1 MRINKM
7 LNFLFSLCLLS
18 ASSIYAQVP
27 KLPPQGVVNNISPAN
42 ILISLDTSGSMGS
55 TVRDPVTGY
64 YYTGPGT
71 NMNNAVLAIKNIV
84 TKFSSVARFGLVRW
98 NNNYSY
104 YDSVFLKKT
113 VSYDDS
119 AGPVIPIDSLTQN
132 SNNSI
137 IAAANYY
144 INYKKPGVFWMSG
157 GTDAYA
163 RGMGYPKNYFTTG
176 AGKTLV
182 GGNCQKTL
190 IILISDGAWNYGDA
204 DRAGA
209 TAAALK
215 NTLGITTAVV
225 GIQTN
230 QPPTNS
236 SLYLDY
242 RKVSSKGGG
251 GEPLFAG
258 KPDDME
264 AAITAKLTTFLAES
278 FTATAPAVMSSVT
291 SGSKIFQPTFE
302 YRANGQWKGY
312 LKAYSLNSAATDA
325 NLIWEFGDILTNKTN
340 ADTRKLWTVA
350 PGFVPPVGQVY
361 NQSYTNFS
369 PINASQLSSSMSPA
383 LAPPLNINGLPELI
397 NFIRGVNGA
406 SIKDTQDS
414 SKVYPSQRWALGDVY
429 HAKPVYVGP
438 PAQTVS
444 NDANKAGVFGYFY
457 DANPSKYKNFASS
470 WVARQP
476 VLLAASNSGVLHA
489 INPDN
494 GQELWGFVPP
504 PILDKFI
511 YIWPTTTGGA
521 ASRSQYLIDGD
532 ITVRDIFV
540 NNEWRTYAAFT
551 YGYGARAFTVID
563 ITNTTSPKHVFSIE
577 NVMVGGVSTIKRWGA
592 DGALTVASSGDPNL
606 GAYAEL
612 GYTVSAPIFS
622 FARNS
627 GGVYAPVLILSGGKA
642 DEYPSFVGVS
652 PNLRPN
658 TGNKVF
664 IVNLDDVGGAKSG
677 NIVKAIDANNLA
689 GIYANCLG
697 VSCSIPKNQLLT
709 DVEVVE
715 GGRTTRMQKKYG
727 IELFIPNFNG
737 SLQSVDL
744 SSSTPSGINMNAGS
758 LANFNPGAS
767 VTINNDRMITS
778 PISISG
784 LTAAKNDQQ
793 LNITFGTGNMNDL
806 NLAGKI
812 PYVDNRVYS
821 LQGDEASFFTNL
833 LFADIEL
840 ANISGLS
847 GSVCSNIVGKKGWML
862 NINSLSAKDE
872 AGTALPMTY
881 GKVASKVVQYG
892 GSTIFTVYKPRIDG
906 QCSIGDSA
914 LFIRDS
920 VCGSDRQSQSFKN
933 TMIGGATVIGD
944 TVVIGISGASGR
956 KDLTQANGKTFTK
969 IDNLIL
975 GKGTFDFSST
985 GVGSV
990 NIYNKQQVR

>member
-1 MRINKM
+1 MKIST
-7 LNFLFSLCLLS
+7 LLGVLFTSCFLSMPVS
-18 ASSIYAQVP
+18 YAQVLP
-27 KLPPQGVVNNISPAN
+27 KLPPQGVINNVSPAN
-42 ILISLDTSGSMGS
+42 ILISLDTSGSMAGS
-55 TVRDPVTGY
+55 
-64 YYTGPGT
+64 
-71 NMNNAVLAIKNIV
+71 NMNNAVAAIKSIV
-84 TKFSSVARFGLVRW
+84 NKFGAVARFGLVRW
-98 NNNYSY
+98 NSKYY
-104 YDSVFLKKT
+104 FYDSIYMKKT
-113 VSYDDS
+113 VIYDDFN
-119 AGPVIPIDSLTQN
+119 GPIIPIDLTT
-132 SNNSI
+132 SNDRI
-137 IAAANYY
+137 IQAADYY
-144 INYKKPGVFWMSG
+144 LINKKPGVFWYGG
-157 GTDAYA
+157 GTDVDP
-163 RGMGYPKNYFTTG
+163 RGMGYPKAYFTTG
-176 AGKTLV
+176 AGKNLV

-190 IILISDGAWNYGDA
+190 IILISDGAWGSPTKLVPTRPNPA
-204 DRAGA
+204 AVA
-209 TAAALK
+209 AAQTAASLK
-215 NTLGITTAVV
+215 SQFGITTAVV
-225 GIQTN
+225 GIQN
-230 QPPTNS
+230 NRPSKDDQ
-236 SLYLDY
+236 LYIDY
-242 RKVSSKGGG
+242 EAVSGAGGG
-251 GEPLFAG
+251 GAPLFAG
-258 KPDDME
+258 DPQGMTD
-264 AAITAKLTTFLAES
+264 AITEKLTTFLAES

-350 PGFVPPVGQVY
+350 PGFTPPVGQIY

-383 LAPPLNINGLPELI
+383 LAPPLNINGLQELI

-414 SKVYPSQRWALGDVY
+414 SKVYPNQRWALGDVY

-511 YIWPTTTGGA
+511 YIWPATTATGGG

-563 ITNTTSPKHVFSIE
+563 ITNTTSPKHVVSIE

-612 GYTVSAPIFS
+612 GYTVSAPVFS

-627 GGVYAPVLILSGGKA
+627 GGIYAPVLILSGGKA
-642 DEYPSFVGVS
+642 DEYPSFIGVS

-677 NIVKAIDANNLA
+677 NIVKAINANNMA

-737 SLQSVDL
+737 GLQSVDL

-833 LFADIEL
+833 LFSDTDL

-872 AGTALPMTY
+872 AGTAQPMTY